1 MQHFINPGLP
11 PKQTPSDESE
21 YEKQREMQTYL
32 MLVMSVFV
40 LDMNWLTLDE
50 SVSIESRSGIIAS
63 AVLSTFLTVE
73 QSEKKNNFA
82 PFLLKWNRWS
92 VHLTPFSSWSPHWRL
107 FRDRLKDSAEE
118 RASWRALDQPCSP
131 SRPLPKDCLC
141 RWFCCL
147 SLLGDS
153 LWLT

>member
-50 SVSIESRSGIIAS
+50 SVSIKSRSGIIAS

-82 PFLLKWNRWS
+82 PFLLK
-92 VHLTPFSSWSPHWRL
+92 
-107 FRDRLKDSAEE
+107 
-118 RASWRALDQPCSP
+118 
-131 SRPLPKDCLC
+131 
-141 RWFCCL
+141 
-147 SLLGDS
+147 
-153 LWLT
+153 